1 MNSIHFSSVLPEVFA
16 GTPPDKS
23 DIWRQDFRF
32 EQGRTYLLEAD
43 SGRGKSTFC
52 SYLLGYRCDY
62 SGTIT
67 FDETDIRTFKAS
79 HWSRIRQSEISC
91 VYQELRLFPELT
103 AIENVE
109 IKNSLTKHKSRKQI
123 EDWFE
128 QLDIAD
134 KTGVRIAHM
143 SFGQQQRVALI
154 RALCQPFHFLLA
166 DEPVSHL
173 DERNARAVAE
183 IVSEEVRTQG
193 ASLIVTSIGKQL
205 PVDYDSVIRV

>member
-1 MNSIHFSSVLPEVFA
+1 MNNIYFSSVLPDVFA
-16 GTPPDKS
+16 SCPPEKS
-23 DIWRQDFRF
+23 DIWQQNFHF
-32 EQGRTYLLEAD
+32 ERGRNYLIEAD

-67 FDETDIRTFKAS
+67 FDDTDIRTFKPS
-79 HWSRIRQSEISC
+79 HWSRIRQNEISC
-91 VYQELRLFPELT
+91 IYQELRLFPELT
-103 AIENVE
+103 AFENVE
-109 IKNSLTKHKSRKQI
+109 IKNSLTKHKTRKQI

-128 QLDIAD
+128 ELDIAD
-134 KTGVRIAHM
+134 KIGVKVAQM

-173 DERNARAVAE
+173 DDGNACAAAGILSQE
-183 IVSEEVRTQG
+183 IKAQG
-193 ASLIVTSIGKQL
+193 ATLIVTSIGKQL
-205 PVDYDSVIRV
+205 PGDYDKIICV